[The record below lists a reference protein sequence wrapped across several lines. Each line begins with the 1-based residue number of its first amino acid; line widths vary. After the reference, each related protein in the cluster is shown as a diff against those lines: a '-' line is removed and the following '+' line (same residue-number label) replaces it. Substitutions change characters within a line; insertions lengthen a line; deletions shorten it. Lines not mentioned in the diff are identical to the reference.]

1 MAHVDFTLDD
11 IRIVVR
17 EEVDKAFDSKFEQKF
32 DSAFKKAFVP
42 AFKETFPSAFE
53 EAFEPYALAIQQDFA
68 RVNERLDA
76 HDVRFDKLEADLQS
90 VASNVNEI
98 RVELKGVKRIIG
110 QHSKEIIELRSHLT

>member
-1 MAHVDFTLDD
+1 MTQVDFTLDD
-11 IRIVVR
+11 IRTVVR
-17 EEVDKAFDSKFEQKF
+17 EETDKTFDRKFK
-32 DSAFKKAFVP
+32 SAFKEAFAE
-42 AFKETFPSAFE
+42 AFPPAFE